1 MPNNNQVQVPDSDL
15 TNEIYRGS
23 FQEVLSMNTGS
34 YVIVE
39 FLVGTNNLTTKS
51 GILYSVGSKTLV
63 LYQAS
68 IDAYIV
74 CDIFN
79 VKFVT
84 FVDQNRGE
92 SVGETNTVSS
102 QNVRTASSSSTN
114 QRMRM
119 PRFR

>member
-15 TNEIYRGS
+15 NNEIYRGS
-23 FQEVLSMNTGS
+23 FQETLSMNTGN

-51 GILYSVGSKTLV
+51 GILYSVSSKTLV
-63 LYQAS
+63 LYQSS

-102 QNVRTASSSSTN
+102 QNVRTASSSSSN

>member
-15 TNEIYRGS
+15 NNEIYRGS
-23 FQEVLSMNTGS
+23 FQEVLSMNTGG

-51 GILYSVGSKTLV
+51 GILYSVSSKTLV

-102 QNVRTASSSSTN
+102 QNVRTASSSSSN
-114 QRMRM
+114 QRMRR